1 MGGASR
7 RARGLGVVGLL
18 FEVVHLHAQGGVQ
31 DRVLVFLWQV
41 KLALLLEARAGVA
54 LTQDLEGRPMLS
66 LPVLLS
72 WGCGCAPALA
82 AGPPP
87 ADGGGGWFSQC
98 SRQKGARPRLLQ
110 EVPRVHAS
118 HFLLRKNKSDNKL
131 FKYDEDIAAGQI
143 LTGRGAAMALHRR
156 T

>member
-1 MGGASR
+1 M
-7 RARGLGVVGLL
+7 
-18 FEVVHLHAQGGVQ
+18 
-31 DRVLVFLWQV
+31 FLWQV

-87 ADGGGGWFSQC
+87 ADGGGGWFSSC
-98 SRQKGARPRLLQ
+98 SVQSSKRCTATAAARGPC
-110 EVPRVHAS
+110 AS
-118 HFLLRKNKSDNKL
+118 HFLLRKKKSDNKL
-131 FKYDEDIAAGQI
+131 FNAAGQI